1 MPRVSIWDIIY
12 LGFGLK
18 EKLETEEIVQVVV
31 RVGVRVDEEKE
42 ITHSINQGQN
52 ESVWFSLYK
61 DTGFP
66 AMLFLGV
73 LRSFFQG
80 WNSNAGRW
88 HISPVFSMDPYSGPR
103 VHQLGP

>member
-52 ESVWFSLYK
+52 ESV
-61 DTGFP
+61 
-66 AMLFLGV
+66 
-73 LRSFFQG
+73 
-80 WNSNAGRW
+80 
-88 HISPVFSMDPYSGPR
+88 
-103 VHQLGP
+103 

>member
-31 RVGVRVDEEKE
+31 RVDEEKE

-52 ESVWFSLYK
+52 ESV
-61 DTGFP
+61 
-66 AMLFLGV
+66 
-73 LRSFFQG
+73 
-80 WNSNAGRW
+80 
-88 HISPVFSMDPYSGPR
+88 
-103 VHQLGP
+103 